1 MLELTT
7 LTIHWWSIEAPRRI
21 LDKDVEDWIKML
33 KMPDI
38 CMSPEKQEAQWQFAG
53 EKHGCL
59 KYYDYKLL
67 PCMSMQIRMLKLAGT
82 H

>member
-1 MLELTT
+1 
-7 LTIHWWSIEAPRRI
+7 
-21 LDKDVEDWIKML
+21 
-33 KMPDI
+33 
-38 CMSPEKQEAQWQFAG
+38 MSPEKQEAQWQFAG